1 MKQVSTRTH
10 ILLQIALALSVATYI
25 GLRNHL
31 LVLSGI
37 FLGASIVFSFLAV
50 LSHLP
55 MGQRRGKLMLLT
67 VCSVVCTMLFF
78 CYILKDW
85 SQEVSITKSL
95 PIDCSNVQ
103 PHLHK

>member
-50 LSHLP
+50 LSRP
-55 MGQRRGKLMLLT
+55 ADGAKKGKAY
-67 VCSVVCTMLFF
+67 SAYRLFRYMHYALF
-78 CYILKDW
+78 TGIYLKTGR
-85 SQEVSITKSL
+85 EKY
-95 PIDCSNVQ
+95 
-103 PHLHK
+103 

>member
-10 ILLQIALALSVATYI
+10 VLLQIALALSVATYI
-25 GLRNHL
+25 SLTNHL

-55 MGQRRGKLMLLT
+55 RGQRRAKLIFLT
-67 VCSVVCTMLFF
+67 VTSVSCIMLFLLI
-78 CYILKDW
+78 Y
-85 SQEVSITKSL
+85 T
-95 PIDCSNVQ
+95 
-103 PHLHK
+103 